1 MCDCFQALSHLKN
14 VVCFLKMISDYFDL
28 ARYIHL
34 KLQIFTSNVTGVLT
48 TIILK
53 KEKKVYKG
61 QTLKSHYY
69 PSYLKIVEEI
79 K

>member
-1 MCDCFQALSHLKN
+1 
-14 VVCFLKMISDYFDL
+14 MISDYFDL

-53 KEKKVYKG
+53 KEKRFIRDR
-61 QTLKSHYY
+61 L
-69 PSYLKIVEEI
+69 
-79 K
+79 